1 MNNRFI
7 TNAVGGGLNSH
18 EFYKEIISLENLFS
32 AWREFKKGKLK
43 KQDVAE
49 FAIDIEEEIFKLHEE
64 LKNGIYSH
72 ESYMHFVICDPKRRD
87 VHKASRRDRLLHH
100 AIHRV
105 LEPGFERGF
114 IYDSY
119 SSRKNKGIHKAHERF
134 QYFAWKLSRNN
145 TQMVWVLKCDIRKFF
160 DSIDH
165 EILINLLS
173 KKLDSKTLF
182 LLKNIIN
189 SFEAAP
195 GKGIPIGNLTS
206 QLFSNIYL
214 NELDNFVKRRLRA
227 KYYIRYADDFV
238 ILSRD
243 KNILIESVRQMVNFL
258 TEQLKLKI
266 HQDKLMIRKWIQG
279 IDFLGYN
286 IFPHH
291 KILRTK
297 TKRRI
302 LKKISKKQREFLA
315 GEITK
320 FSFSQSIQ
328 SYLGM
333 LKHCRGRRAE

>member
-1 MNNRFI
+1 
-7 TNAVGGGLNSH
+7 
-18 EFYKEIISLENLFS
+18 
-32 AWREFKKGKLK
+32 
-43 KQDVAE
+43 
-49 FAIDIEEEIFKLHEE
+49 
-64 LKNGIYSH
+64 
-72 ESYMHFVICDPKRRD
+72 
-87 VHKASRRDRLLHH
+87 
-100 AIHRV
+100 
-105 LEPGFERGF
+105 
-114 IYDSY
+114 
-119 SSRKNKGIHKAHERF
+119 
-134 QYFAWKLSRNN
+134 
-145 TQMVWVLKCDIRKFF
+145 MVWVLKCDIRKFF

-333 LKHCRGRRAE
+333 LKHCRGRRAEKYLNTML